1 MPRVLSGRPAVLPG
15 TPAPRTLL
23 TNAPNYVASSSPRDG
38 SSSKRSSSDSHP
50 PAEGP
55 ASDPSGAESAGP
67 EERPEAAWPPVPTG
81 NGTPETAEP
90 APTSRPETPT
100 YKDRTWLH
108 GLLFLLT
115 VASTIYI
122 GGVFVGRVEVYETQ
136 GYAYLLW
143 DGIQYSLALLG
154 ALTVHEFGHYFAA
167 RHHRINTSLPYY
179 IPLPFPPIGTLG
191 AVIRIREPIPSERK
205 LFDIG
210 AAGPLAGFVVA
221 LGALLYAF
229 ATLPPPEYLLDLGG
243 HEALKEHIRQFG
255 TFPDTM
261 PPSEGG
267 EVIVLGETL
276 LYWML
281 AQFFDHV
288 PPMYEMYHYPVL
300 YAGWLGLFFTALNLL
315 PVGQLDGGHILYA
328 LFGETWHRRL
338 ARAFVL
344 LLLLSGSIGFLEYA
358 RPELYAASEWLGQGA
373 YLILAAILFVYL
385 YRTFRGNHVYI
396 ATSLLGTLLAA
407 RGALWVGEPLTN
419 FGYTGWLVWTAL
431 IVFFVRVDHPPV
443 PRHEPL
449 TPRRRALG
457 YLSILIFFLCFSF
470 RPIYLL

>member
-1 MPRVLSGRPAVLPG
+1 M
-15 TPAPRTLL
+15 
-23 TNAPNYVASSSPRDG
+23 
-38 SSSKRSSSDSHP
+38 
-50 PAEGP
+50 
-55 ASDPSGAESAGP
+55 
-67 EERPEAAWPPVPTG
+67 PTG

-90 APTSRPETPT
+90 APTPRPETPA

-115 VASTIYI
+115 VASTTYI

-358 RPELYAASEWLGQGA
+358 RPELYAASEWLGQSA

-385 YRTFRGNHVYI
+385 YRTFRGNHVSI